1 MQESTI
7 YNLGVREQS
16 GTAKRIGALDDT
28 TMAHVMESVAVV
40 TGLDG

>member
-16 GTAKRIGALDDT
+16 GTAKRIGSLDDT
-28 TMAHVMESVAVV
+28 TMAHVMERVAVV